1 MMAFLSALFSVILWK
16 LSQYHFEKEENSS
29 GLAALFLSAAN
40 GAHAAH
46 LLLN

>member
-16 LSQYHFEKEENSS
+16 MAQKDFENERNGS
-29 GLAALFLSAAN
+29 GWAALFLSAAN